1 MFRFVSSVSYAPMT
15 HKERIVKYF
24 SEIAVR
30 YDLVNHVL
38 SFHCD
43 RLWRR
48 KLVRLAEFEPGMTL
62 MDLCTGTGDLL
73 VAANRV
79 CPECRL
85 TGLDL
90 TQAMLDLAQVKMAKA
105 GIEGELVCG
114 DAVSVPCPD
123 QTYDRVTIG
132 FGLRNF
138 EDPMAGLVEMHR
150 ILKPGA
156 RVLILEFAPAPKGLF
171 GAVYGVYLRYIIPV
185 LGGLITGS
193 RQAYSHLSTSI
204 EGFFAPSHMVQ
215 AMGKAG
221 FQTIQAV
228 PLSGGIAYIYIGT
241 A

>member
-1 MFRFVSSVSYAPMT
+1 MT
-15 HKERIVKYF
+15 HKERIIEYF

-38 SFHCD
+38 SCHCD

-48 KLVRLAEFEPGMTL
+48 RLVRLAEFEPGMRL

-73 VAANRV
+73 VAAHRV
-79 CPECRL
+79 CPECQL

-90 TQAMLDLAQVKMAKA
+90 TQPMLDLAKVKLARTSVK
-105 GIEGELVCG
+105 GELICG
-114 DAVSVPCPD
+114 DAVAVPCPD

-132 FGLRNF
+132 FGLRNI
-138 EDPMAGLVEMHR
+138 EDPSAGLVEMHR
-150 ILKPGA
+150 ILKPGG

-171 GAVYGVYLRYIIPV
+171 GAVYGVYLRHIIPV

-204 EGFFAPSHMVQ
+204 EGFFARDHMVS
-215 AMGKAG
+215 AMQEVG
-221 FQTIQAV
+221 FDAVEAV

>member
-1 MFRFVSSVSYAPMT
+1 MT
-15 HKERIVKYF
+15 HKERIIEYF

-38 SFHCD
+38 SCHND

-48 KLVRLAEFEPGMTL
+48 RLVRLAEFEPGMHL

-73 VAANRV
+73 VAAHRV
-79 CPECRL
+79 CPECQL

-90 TQAMLDLAQVKMAKA
+90 TQAMLDLAEVKLTKRSVK
-105 GIEGELVCG
+105 GELICG
-114 DAVSVPCPD
+114 DAVAVPCPD
-123 QTYDRVTIG
+123 HTYDRVTIG
-132 FGLRNF
+132 FGLRNI
-138 EDPMAGLVEMHR
+138 EDPMRGLVEMFR
-150 ILKPGA
+150 ILKPGG

-171 GAVYGVYLRYIIPV
+171 GMVYGVYLRHIIPV

-204 EGFFAPSHMVQ
+204 EGFFARDHMVS
-215 AMGKAG
+215 AMQEAG
-221 FQTIQAV
+221 FGEVGAV
-228 PLSGGIAYIYIGT
+228 PLSGGIAYIYMGT

>member
-1 MFRFVSSVSYAPMT
+1 MT
-15 HKERIVKYF
+15 HKERIIEYF

-38 SFHCD
+38 SCHCD

-48 KLVRLAEFEPGMTL
+48 KLVRLAELESGMSL

-73 VAANRV
+73 VVAHRH
-79 CPECRL
+79 CPECQL

-90 TQAMLDLAQVKMAKA
+90 TQAMLDLAEVKLLRRS
-105 GIEGELVCG
+105 IEGELIAG
-114 DAVSVPCPD
+114 DAVQVPKPD
-123 QTYDRVTIG
+123 RSFDRVTIG
-132 FGLRNF
+132 FGLRNI
-138 EDPMAGLVEMHR
+138 EDPMLGLVEMHR
-150 ILKPGA
+150 LLKPGG

-171 GAVYGVYLRYIIPV
+171 GAVYGVYLRHIIPV

-204 EGFFAPSHMVQ
+204 EGFFARDHMVL
-215 AMGKAG
+215 AMQEAG
-221 FQTIQAV
+221 FDEVRAV
-228 PLSGGIAYIYIGT
+228 PLSGRIAYIYIGT

>member
-1 MFRFVSSVSYAPMT
+1 MT
-15 HKERIVKYF
+15 HKERIIEYF

-38 SFHCD
+38 SCHCD

-48 KLVRLAEFEPGMTL
+48 RLVRLAQFEPGMSL

-73 VAANRV
+73 VAAHRV
-79 CPECRL
+79 CPECQL

-90 TQAMLDLAQVKMAKA
+90 TQPMLDLADVKLERHSVK
-105 GIEGELVCG
+105 GELICG
-114 DAVSVPCPD
+114 DAVAVPCPD
-123 QTYDRVTIG
+123 ELYDRVTIG
-132 FGLRNF
+132 FGLRNI
-138 EDPMAGLVEMHR
+138 EDPMQGLVEMHR
-150 ILKPGA
+150 ILKPGG

-171 GAVYGVYLRYIIPV
+171 GAVYGVYLRHVIPV

-204 EGFFAPSHMVQ
+204 EGFFARDHMVS
-215 AMGKAG
+215 AMQDAG
-221 FQTIQAV
+221 FEAVEAV

>member
-1 MFRFVSSVSYAPMT
+1 MT
-15 HKERIVKYF
+15 HKERIIEYF

-38 SFHCD
+38 SCHCD

-48 KLVRLAEFEPGMTL
+48 KLVRLAEFEAGMKL

-73 VAANRV
+73 VAAHRV
-79 CPECRL
+79 CPACEL

-90 TQAMLDLAQVKMAKA
+90 TQAMLDLAQVKLAKTA
-105 GIEGELVCG
+105 ITGKLICG
-114 DAVSVPCPD
+114 DAVRVPCPD
-123 QTYDRVTIG
+123 HTYDRVTIG
-132 FGLRNF
+132 FGLRNI
-138 EDPMAGLVEMHR
+138 EAPMQGLAEMHR
-150 ILKPGA
+150 ILKPDGK
-156 RVLILEFAPAPKGLF
+156 VLILEFAPAPAGLF
-171 GAVYGVYLRYIIPV
+171 GAVYGLYLRHIIPV

-204 EGFFAPSHMVQ
+204 EGFFARDHMVS
-215 AMGKAG
+215 AMQEAG
-221 FQTIQAV
+221 FDAVRAV

>member
-1 MFRFVSSVSYAPMT
+1 MLSPMT
-15 HKERIVKYF
+15 HKERIVEYF
-24 SEIAVR
+24 SDIAIR

-48 KLVRLAEFEPGMTL
+48 KVMRLAGLEPGMRL

-73 VAANRV
+73 VAAQRV
-79 CPECRL
+79 CPDCQL
-85 TGLDL
+85 AGLDL
-90 TQAMLDLAQVKMAKA
+90 TQAMLDLAEKKLASRGMTADL
-105 GIEGELVCG
+105 ICG
-114 DAVSVPCPD
+114 DAVQVPRPD
-123 QTYDRVTIG
+123 RTFDRVTIG

-138 EDPMAGLVEMHR
+138 EDPMKGLVEMCR
-150 ILKPGA
+150 ILKPGG

-171 GAVYGVYLRYIIPV
+171 GAVYGLYLRHVIPR

-204 EGFFAPSHMVQ
+204 EGFFAPTHMVQ
-215 AMGKAG
+215 AMAEAG
-221 FQTIQAV
+221 FDTVQAV